1 MAAALAGLALALWAL
16 VRALNVLLLAFLGVL
31 FAVFVDAVA
40 RLLQRATRLPR
51 GWSLTVAAAA
61 VLALLIGGGWL
72 LAPQV
77 VGDAVRLAEQVP
89 ASLAQMEE
97 SLRNTD
103 WGRSLLNTVSD
114 METDATL
121 GDTARRFMGVF
132 ANLVGVLTAALVI
145 LVLGL
150 YLAIEPQVYIRG
162 TLRLFPPRARD
173 RAREVAE
180 ELGHALRWWLLGRLA
195 SMFVVFLL
203 TWGALLL
210 LGLPLAFLLAL
221 IAGFLSFIPNLGP
234 ILAAVP
240 AVLVGLAEGPQ
251 QALWVVVA
259 YLLVQ
264 TVESY
269 SITPLIQ
276 RRAVQLLPALLLSFQ
291 LVMGAAAG
299 FLGLFVAT
307 PVLVVLMVLVRMLY
321 IQDRLKED
329 IGLP

>member
-1 MAAALAGLALALWAL
+1 M
-16 VRALNVLLLAFLGVL
+16 
-31 FAVFVDAVA
+31 
-40 RLLQRATRLPR
+40 RLT
-51 GWSLTVAAAA
+51 
-61 VLALLIGGGWL
+61 
-72 LAPQV
+72 
-77 VGDAVRLAEQVP
+77 EQVP
-89 ASLAQMEE
+89 ASIKQMEE

-103 WGRSLLNTVSD
+103 WGRSLLETVSD
-114 METDATL
+114 MESEATL
-121 GDTARRFMGVF
+121 GDAARRFMGVF
-132 ANLVGVLTAALVI
+132 SNLVGVLTAALVI

-162 TLRLFPPRARD
+162 TLRLFPPRARG
-173 RAREVAE
+173 RAREVGE

-203 TWGALLL
+203 TWAALLL

-221 IAGFLSFIPNLGP
+221 IAGILSFIPNLGP

-240 AVLVGLAEGPQ
+240 AVLMGLPEGPQ

-276 RRAVQLLPALLLSFQ
+276 RRVVQLPPALLLSFQ
-291 LVMGAAAG
+291 LVMGAVAG

-307 PVLVVLMVLVRMLY
+307 PLLVVLMVLVRMLY

>member
-1 MAAALAGLALALWAL
+1 
-16 VRALNVLLLAFLGVL
+16 
-31 FAVFVDAVA
+31 VDSVA

-51 GWSLTVAAAA
+51 GWSLSVAALA
-61 VLALLIGGGWL
+61 VLALVIGGGWL

-77 VGDAVRLAEQVP
+77 VADAVRLGEQIP

-97 SLRNTD
+97 SLRSTD
-103 WGRSLLNTVSD
+103 WGQDLMEAVSD
-114 METDATL
+114 LESQATIGDA
-121 GDTARRFMGVF
+121 ARRFMGVF
-132 ANLVGVLTAALVI
+132 STLVGVVTAALVI

-150 YLAIEPQVYIRG
+150 YLAIEPRVYVSG
-162 TLRLFPPRARD
+162 TLRLLPAHARAR
-173 RAREVAE
+173 ATEVAE
-180 ELGHALRWWLLGRLA
+180 ELCHALRWWLVGRLA

-234 ILAAVP
+234 ILSAVP
-240 AVLVGLAEGPQ
+240 AVLVGLAQGPQ
-251 QALWVVVA
+251 QALWVVLA
-259 YLLVQ
+259 YVLVQ

-276 RRAVQLLPALLLSFQ
+276 RRAVQLPPALLLSFQ
-291 LVMGAAAG
+291 LVMGAVAG

-307 PVLVVLMVLVRMLY
+307 PLLVVLMVLVRMLY